1 MLKFQIS
8 ALLRNLGATLV
19 VPVTP
24 KRLKATFADYILQ
37 KNAAKL
43 LKNEKDEL
51 GIKTVISSS
60 RQIDIHF
67 TE

>member
-19 VPVTP
+19 VPVTS
-24 KRLKATFADYILQ
+24 KKLQATFVDDVLQ

-43 LKNEKDEL
+43 IENEKDKL
-51 GIKTVISSS
+51 GIKTVISAS

-67 TE
+67 TD

>member
-19 VPVTP
+19 VPVTS
-24 KRLKATFADYILQ
+24 KKLQATFVDDVLQ

-43 LKNEKDEL
+43 IENEKDKL
-51 GIKTVISSS
+51 GIKTVISAS